1 MFGTD
6 HDHTIGIEI
15 AMNSSYETTNIKKG
29 LGRVDRLIVAC
40 RSKTVMENLRGKVV
54 RELGEQVTSKV
65 EFNLVRDLY
74 LARGSDA

>member
-1 MFGTD
+1 
-6 HDHTIGIEI
+6 
-15 AMNSSYETTNIKKG
+15 MNSSYETTNIKKG

-65 EFNLVRDLY
+65 EFKLVRDLY